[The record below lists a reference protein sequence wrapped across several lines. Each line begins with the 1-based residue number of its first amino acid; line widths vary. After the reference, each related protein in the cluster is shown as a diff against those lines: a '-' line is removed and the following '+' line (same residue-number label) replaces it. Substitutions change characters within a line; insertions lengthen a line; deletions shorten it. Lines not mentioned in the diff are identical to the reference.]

1 MPKIS
6 PLMSAPP
13 LVFVGF
19 AALAFFGMY
28 RDDPN
33 GMPSTLVGQMA
44 PGVPE
49 LPLADFPQA
58 TAEMLATGEVTLVN
72 FWASWCPPCRA
83 EHPKLLEMEAAGV
96 NIIGINFKD
105 TERAATTYLIN
116 DDNPFAGVGFDPQGR
131 MAIEWGVTAPPET
144 FILDG
149 SGTVLFRFAGPLV
162 GSDYEQRFL
171 PAYEAALRSS
181 EAQ

>member
-6 PLMSAPP
+6 PLMIAPP

-116 DDNPFAGVGFDPQGR
+116 DDNPFAGVGFDPQR
-131 MAIEWGVTAPPET
+131 HLSSTAAALCSSALQARWWGVITN
-144 FILDG
+144 
-149 SGTVLFRFAGPLV
+149 SGFYLRMRRP
-162 GSDYEQRFL
+162 SDHPKHNDHYN
-171 PAYEAALRSS
+171 
-181 EAQ
+181 